1 MGARNSLKRS
11 YNLILWLQLNISFW
25 RDHHL
30 QIKSS
35 SLLYIHMSLKGDAFS
50 VSLEGEE
57 MILFKSKNFTS
68 LFYQDLQSGKE
79 TCKQTIS
86 ISHNSVYV

>member
-1 MGARNSLKRS
+1 
-11 YNLILWLQLNISFW
+11 
-25 RDHHL
+25 
-30 QIKSS
+30 
-35 SLLYIHMSLKGDAFS
+35 MSLKGDAFS

>member
-1 MGARNSLKRS
+1 MVLFWATTLWGKKFLKRS

-35 SLLYIHMSLKGDAFS
+35 SLLYIHMTLKGAAFS
-50 VSLEGEE
+50 VSLEEE
-57 MILFKSKNFTS
+57 EKIAFFKSKNLTS
-68 LFYQDLQSGKE
+68 LFY
-79 TCKQTIS
+79 
-86 ISHNSVYV
+86 